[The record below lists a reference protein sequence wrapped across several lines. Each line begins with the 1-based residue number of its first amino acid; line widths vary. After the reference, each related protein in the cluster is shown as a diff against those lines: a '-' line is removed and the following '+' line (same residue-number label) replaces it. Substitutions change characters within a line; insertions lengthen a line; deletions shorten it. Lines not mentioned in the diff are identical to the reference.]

1 MSRDSGE
8 SPLSRSFLQ
17 QRLSRVPT
25 NDSDDGAT
33 LVNETTSE
41 FIVVFGRKLSASVE
55 K

>member
-1 MSRDSGE
+1 MFRDSRE
-8 SPLSRSFLQ
+8 RPVSRSF

-25 NDSDDGAT
+25 HDSNDGAT
-33 LVNETTSE
+33 LVNEATSE